1 MARDIP
7 KTVEDWGKR
16 VAESGLTG
24 AATIITDIDGKRMSE
39 IVDISSDGGASR
51 TKIPRDLLEHVAEL
65 LRERDRL
72 VSASQDASMEALGTP
87 NIDVSLRESCLHLA
101 IEMIR
106 KKYAA
111 RLVDQDQKTIEDV
124 SLIPEYLRS
133 KATDIFRIRDEL
145 WNGADWWGD
154 ESSPTY
160 QEFRQIAQR
169 NPDWPRGKVMNEV
182 LMPLAIRQVS
192 EQLKEVSNG

>member
-24 AATIITDIDGKRMSE
+24 AATIITDIDGKRTSE

-72 VSASQDASMEALGTP
+72 VSASQAASMEALGAP

-101 IEMIR
+101 IETIR

-111 RLVDQDQKTIEDV
+111 PAAE
-124 SLIPEYLRS
+124 
-133 KATDIFRIRDEL
+133 
-145 WNGADWWGD
+145 
-154 ESSPTY
+154 
-160 QEFRQIAQR
+160 QEA
-169 NPDWPRGKVMNEV
+169 
-182 LMPLAIRQVS
+182 
-192 EQLKEVSNG
+192 SNG